1 MAIHLYVIYH
11 LRWHRE
17 GMPLPITDASFG
29 DMQSIHSVLTNE
41 ERDNFKPVAGNLKR
55 GEASFHHPLTVH
67 GSYANKSVSDNTATE
82 HLLVD
87 YRTTLKLK
95 AVGTRVTVDPSVIK
109 REQF

>member
-1 MAIHLYVIYH
+1 MNGMAIYMYVNYR
-11 LRWHRE
+11 LMFRWHRE

-67 GSYANKSVSDNTATE
+67 GSYANKSVSEDTVTE
-82 HLLVD
+82 HL
-87 YRTTLKLK
+87 
-95 AVGTRVTVDPSVIK
+95 VI
-109 REQF
+109 QPIFNQY